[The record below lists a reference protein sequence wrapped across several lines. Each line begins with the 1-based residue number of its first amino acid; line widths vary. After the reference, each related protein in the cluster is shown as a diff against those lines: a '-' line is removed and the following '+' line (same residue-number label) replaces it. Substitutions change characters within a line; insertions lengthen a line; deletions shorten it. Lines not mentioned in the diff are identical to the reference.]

1 MESIIINGGKHL
13 KGTINISG
21 SKNASLPILAS
32 SILVNKLQLTN
43 IPYLADINSMLNLL
57 HSLGVNYKFTDKST
71 KNTILLES
79 KAKISSVADYDLV
92 RKMRASFLV
101 LGPLL
106 TRTGFAK
113 VSLPG
118 GCAIGLRPVDLHVH
132 AMKKLGADIE
142 FNDGYVIAKS
152 KKGRLKGNK
161 IKFPDISVGA
171 TENAIMAAVLAQGE
185 TIIQNAAKEPEV
197 EDLCNCL
204 VSMGAKIDGIGTS
217 EIVIDGVTD
226 LNQVNY
232 DIIPDRIEVCTFVIA
247 AAITQSHL
255 SIKKI
260 NSNHIISFLNVMEEM
275 GLKFKVEK
283 NKIEVFKSG
292 ILKPISLKTSAYP
305 GFPTD
310 IQAQIV
316 TLACLSKGNSEVQ
329 ENIFENRF
337 MHIPELN
344 RLGANIS
351 IEGNKAFIRGGCGF
365 VGAEVMATDL
375 RASVSLILAG
385 LSAKGITK
393 VNRVYHLDRGYEKI
407 DEKLLACGAEI
418 YRKKNEKS

>member
-1 MESIIINGGKHL
+1 
-13 KGTINISG
+13 
-21 SKNASLPILAS
+21 
-32 SILVNKLQLTN
+32 
-43 IPYLADINSMLNLL
+43 
-57 HSLGVNYKFTDKST
+57 
-71 KNTILLES
+71 
-79 KAKISSVADYDLV
+79 
-92 RKMRASFLV
+92 
-101 LGPLL
+101 
-106 TRTGFAK
+106 
-113 VSLPG
+113 
-118 GCAIGLRPVDLHVH
+118 
-132 AMKKLGADIE
+132 
-142 FNDGYVIAKS
+142 
-152 KKGRLKGNK
+152 
-161 IKFPDISVGA
+161 
-171 TENAIMAAVLAQGE
+171 MAAVLAQGE

-316 TLACLSKGNSEVQ
+316 TLACLSKGNSSS

-351 IEGNKAFIRGGCGF
+351 IEGNKAFIRELWFCG
-365 VGAEVMATDL
+365 
-375 RASVSLILAG
+375 S
-385 LSAKGITK
+385 
-393 VNRVYHLDRGYEKI
+393 RGN
-407 DEKLLACGAEI
+407 G
-418 YRKKNEKS
+418 N

>member
-1 MESIIINGGKHL
+1 MESIIIKGGKPL

-32 SILVNKLQLTN
+32 AILVKKLQLNN

-57 HSLGVNYKFTDKST
+57 NSLGVNYEFANKST
-71 KNTILLES
+71 KNSILLES
-79 KAKISSVADYDLV
+79 KAKVSSVADYDLV

-142 FNDGYVIAKS
+142 LSDGYVIAKS
-152 KKGRLKGNK
+152 KKGRLTGNK
-161 IKFPDISVGA
+161 IKFTDISVGA

-185 TIIQNAAKEPEV
+185 TLIQNAAKEPEV

-217 EIVIDGVTD
+217 NIIIEGVTD

-232 DIIPDRIEVCTFVIA
+232 EIIPDRIEVCTFMIA

-275 GLKFKVEK
+275 GLKFKIEK
-283 NKIEVFKSG
+283 NKIEVFESG
-292 ILKPISLKTSAYP
+292 KLKPISLETSAYP

-310 IQAQIV
+310 MQAQIV
-316 TLACLSKGNSEVQ
+316 TLACLSKGNSAVQ

-351 IEGNKAFIRGGCGF
+351 IEGNKALIRGNCGF

-385 LSAKGITK
+385 LSAKGVTK

-407 DEKLLACGAEI
+407 DEKLFACGAEI
-418 YRKKNEKS
+418 YRKKNEVL